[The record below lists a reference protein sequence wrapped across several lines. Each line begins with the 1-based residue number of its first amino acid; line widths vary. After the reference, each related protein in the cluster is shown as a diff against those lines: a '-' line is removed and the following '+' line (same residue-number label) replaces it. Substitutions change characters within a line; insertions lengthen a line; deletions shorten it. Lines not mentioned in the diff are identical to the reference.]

1 MEKKENLIEA
11 RQSRFATRHPEL
23 LAAAAQHWMAMG
35 RFRNDRERCKR
46 YCYGR
51 QWDDLIEVDGQR
63 MKEEDYIRSQG
74 NVPLKN
80 NLIRRLV
87 RSVLGVFRN
96 QYAYPSP
103 EKLEI
108 PVDMPGQQEFYGRL
122 LLNADRNR
130 LEELH
135 ARTMEEF
142 LISGLAVH
150 RKSLGAYKDG
160 ASVMSPIGT
169 RTTYVAPDA
178 FFVDSSSRDFR
189 GWDAR
194 MIGQLHDLDFPT
206 LCASLARS
214 REDALKLRE
223 IYGEAIGS
231 DSTSVY
237 FRSCAG
243 LPAAGGTFGAE
254 ESASARDFF
263 RPSGPGLCRVIELWT
278 RESAERY
285 RVHDRET
292 GSVFKIE
299 AGDYDRFRSEHEED
313 IFSGRK
319 VMHWIIEDVWRYHY
333 LSPEGHV
340 LTEGIS
346 PIPGGGH
353 PFVWK
358 AYPFIDGEIHSFVA
372 DVIDQQRH
380 TNRLITLYDWVIRSS
395 AKGVLLFPE
404 SALPDDVDIDAISDE
419 WSRFN
424 GVILFRPKAGMPLP
438 QQVSGGASQAGITDL
453 LNIQLKMFE
462 DVSGV
467 NGALEGKLNS
477 GAVSGT
483 LYTQQTRQAMTALL
497 DILESYN
504 AFILEGAR
512 LDVRL
517 AL

>member
-1 MEKKENLIEA
+1 MNEPEEIE
-11 RQSRFATRHPEL
+11 RFSTRHPEL
-23 LAAAAQHWMAMG
+23 LAAASRHWQAMSK
-35 RFRNDRERCKR
+35 FRSDRERCKR

-51 QWDDLIEVDGQR
+51 QWEDMIEVDGQR

-108 PVDMPGQQEFYGRL
+108 SIDDPRQQKTYGRL
-122 LLNADRNR
+122 LLNAERNR
-130 LEELH
+130 LDELH

-150 RKSLGAYKDG
+150 RKSLAPPQSGMAVMAPAGALT
-160 ASVMSPIGT
+160 S
-169 RTTYVAPDA
+169 YVAPDA
-178 FFVDSSSRDFR
+178 FFVDSSTRDFR

-206 LCASLARS
+206 LCASMARC
-214 REDALKLRE
+214 REDVVRLKE
-223 IYGEAIGS
+223 IYGEDAGLGS
-231 DSTSVY
+231 STVF
-237 FRSCAG
+237 FRSCG
-243 LPAAGGTFGAE
+243 GVPDAAGAFGTDE
-254 ESASARDFF
+254 LASARDFY
-263 RPSGPGLCRVIELWT
+263 RPSAPGLCRVIELWT

-285 RVHDRET
+285 RIHDRIS
-292 GSVFKIE
+292 GSLYKIE
-299 AGDYDRFRSEHEED
+299 GEEYDAFRADHEEE
-313 IFSGRK
+313 ILSGRIA
-319 VMHWIIEDVWRYHY
+319 MQWIVEDVWRYHY
-333 LSPEGHV
+333 LAPDGHV
-340 LTEGIS
+340 LAEGIS

-353 PFVWK
+353 PYVWK

-404 SALPDDVDIDAISDE
+404 SALPDDVDIDEISDE

-467 NGALEGKLNS
+467 NGALEGKLNNGS
-477 GAVSGT
+477 VSGT
-483 LYTQQTRQAMTALL
+483 LYNQQTRQAMTALL

-504 AFILEGAR
+504 SFILEGAR
-512 LDVRL
+512 LDAKL
-517 AL
+517 A